1 MAKRLEQR
9 MGRKRKSECT
19 QNVGLKAFNFKN
31 CTTDLECMQ
40 DISYS
45 NKRLKIHVQQ

>member
-9 MGRKRKSECT
+9 KGRKRKSECT
-19 QNVGLKAFNFKN
+19 QNVGLKAFNFKT
-31 CTTDLECMQ
+31 CTTDLERMQ

-45 NKRLKIHVQQ
+45 NKRFKTHVQQ